1 MEEMKNRRLLDAY
14 IKKYHIDACFSDISL
29 YYPHMTLAR
38 FPRRTFLYTDSEFA
52 RYIYFMVEGRYKV
65 YGNVDSGKRILYRFC
80 QAFSILG
87 EMEFILGPEERRDDN
102 SVEIVEDCVAL
113 LLDYGGIKNQL
124 RSDPVFLFFM
134 CENLVEKSGYFGN
147 MQLVN
152 NLSSAQ
158 EKVARYL
165 KNSSNAAGFFR
176 ENQVIAAEQLDISY
190 RHFHRILKKFV
201 ENGWLRRVDGGYQI
215 LEADIVSL
223 SSREQKTE
231 N

>member
-1 MEEMKNRRLLDAY
+1 
-14 IKKYHIDACFSDISL
+14 
-29 YYPHMTLAR
+29 
-38 FPRRTFLYTDSEFA
+38 
-52 RYIYFMVEGRYKV
+52 
-65 YGNVDSGKRILYRFC
+65 
-80 QAFSILG
+80 
-87 EMEFILGPEERRDDN
+87 
-102 SVEIVEDCVAL
+102 
-113 LLDYGGIKNQL
+113 
-124 RSDPVFLFFM
+124 M

-165 KNSSNAAGFFR
+165 KNSSDAAGFFR

>member
-1 MEEMKNRRLLDAY
+1 MYLRVLAVFFPEQIL
-14 IKKYHIDACFSDISL
+14 
-29 YYPHMTLAR
+29 PHSAGTPERAGQCLC
-38 FPRRTFLYTDSEFA
+38 RTFLYTDSEFA
-52 RYIYFMVEGRYKV
+52 RYIYFLVEGRYKV

-102 SVEIVEDCVAL
+102 SVEMVEDCVAL
-113 LLDYGGIKNQL
+113 LLDYGEIKNQL

-158 EKVARYL
+158 EKVAR
-165 KNSSNAAGFFR
+165 
-176 ENQVIAAEQLDISY
+176 VIC
-190 RHFHRILKKFV
+190 
-201 ENGWLRRVDGGYQI
+201 G
-215 LEADIVSL
+215 
-223 SSREQKTE
+223 
-231 N
+231 